1 MSPRFPLFNVFWQG
15 EGDAGASSGVG
26 GSGGTSSSDSGG
38 GGSGDGDGGGGGG
51 GDGIGSVSAAPGAT
65 GPSGGLSG
73 FSVAGVNAPG
83 PSIGGGATSSS
94 PGGGQA
100 APGIGPAGGVSTAGA
115 VGGGVSGGGH
125 GFGGDQANVAAI
137 NNILHSVGVQGQNP
151 AVVNLLREAGLLG
164 GGQGGVLGNL
174 RFAAPS
180 GTVTASPI
188 GPPSM
193 NTAEITAL
201 NQALAALHSG
211 IGGSGGLGTPAAPAP
226 APPTAAPSPT
236 ATAVTSPRAA
246 PAAPPAHLGL
256 GTPAAIGNV
265 GGDTSTPA
273 SPFSGGANPSLA
285 DLASTFLGGNKV
297 PPASTGAAGGSFGP
311 SPWMMGGTT

>member
-15 EGDAGASSGVG
+15 EGDAGGGDAGASSGVG
-26 GSGGTSSSDSGG
+26 GSGGTSSSDSGV
-38 GGSGDGDGGGGGG
+38 GGS

-174 RFAAPS
+174 GFAAPP

-188 GPPSM
+188 GQPSM

-211 IGGSGGLGTPAAPAP
+211 VGGSGGLGTPAAPTRAAP
-226 APPTAAPSPT
+226 TPGPSPT
-236 ATAVTSPRAA
+236 ATAVASPTAA
-246 PAAPPAHLGL
+246 PAAPPANLGL

-265 GGDTSTPA
+265 GGQTSSPA
-273 SPFSGGANPSLA
+273 SPIGGGFGGSLS
-285 DLASTFLGGNKV
+285 DLASMFAGGNKV
-297 PPASTGAAGGSFGP
+297 PPASTGVGGGSFGP
-311 SPWMMGGTT
+311 SPWLTGGTT

>member
-26 GSGGTSSSDSGG
+26 GSGGTSSSDSGV
-38 GGSGDGDGGGGGG
+38 GGSGGTSSSDSGVGGS

-211 IGGSGGLGTPAAPAP
+211 IGGSGGLGTPAA
-226 APPTAAPSPT
+226 
-236 ATAVTSPRAA
+236 
-246 PAAPPAHLGL
+246 
-256 GTPAAIGNV
+256 IGNV